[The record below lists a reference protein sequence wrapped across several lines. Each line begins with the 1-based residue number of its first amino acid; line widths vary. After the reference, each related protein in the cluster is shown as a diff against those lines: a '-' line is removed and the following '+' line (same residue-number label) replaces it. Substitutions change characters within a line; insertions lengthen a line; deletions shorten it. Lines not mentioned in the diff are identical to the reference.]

1 MSQIVIQTFRQ
12 EDIVMVGQH
21 SWRQARVVALFVGP
35 SLLGLV
41 LFTLGPLLAS
51 LGISL
56 TSWDLLTPP
65 QFVGLS
71 NFAELLE
78 SADIRDALLHTLIY
92 IAIYL
97 PVVLV
102 LGLLLAILLNRP
114 LRGLQF
120 YRTAFFMPVVSSWV
134 AVSLM
139 WKWLLNPAFGLVNY
153 LLGLVH
159 LPQPGW
165 WADPHWALPAVII
178 ASIWKDLGFVMVLL
192 LAGLQNIGRQYYE
205 AARVDGAGAWS
216 RFLHVTIP
224 LLSPSIFFVVVIS
237 LINSFQ
243 VFDQVW
249 VMTGG
254 GPGGASSVLVEQ
266 IVQNAF
272 SYSRMGYASAL
283 SWLLFAII
291 FGITAL
297 QFSMQKRWVTYD

>member
-1 MSQIVIQTFRQ
+1 MA
-12 EDIVMVGQH
+12 GQH
-21 SWRQARVVALFVGP
+21 GWRQAGVVALFVGP

-65 QFVGLS
+65 QFVGFA
-71 NFAELLE
+71 NFTELLGSSE
-78 SADIRDALLHTLIY
+78 IRDALLHTLLY
-92 IAIYL
+92 IVIYL
-97 PVVLV
+97 PTVLV

-139 WKWLLNPAFGLVNY
+139 WLWLLNPAFGLVNY
-153 LLGLVH
+153 LLGLAH

-205 AARVDGAGAWS
+205 AARIDGANAWK

-224 LLSPSIFFVVVIS
+224 LLSPTIFFVVVIS

-291 FGITAL
+291 FGITAIQL
-297 QFSMQKRWVTYD
+297 AVQKRWVTYD

>member
-1 MSQIVIQTFRQ
+1 MA
-12 EDIVMVGQH
+12 GQH
-21 SWRQARVVALFVGP
+21 GWRQARVVALFVGP

-65 QFVGLS
+65 QFVGLG
-71 NFAELLE
+71 NFTELLG
-78 SADIRDALLHTLIY
+78 SAEIRDALLHTLIY
-92 IAIYL
+92 IVIYL
-97 PVVLV
+97 PTVLV

-134 AVSLM
+134 AVSLI
-139 WKWLLNPAFGLVNY
+139 WRWLLNPAFGLVNF
-153 LLGLVH
+153 LLGLLH

-165 WADPHWALPAVII
+165 WADPHWALPAVIL

-205 AARVDGAGAWS
+205 AARIDGANAWK

-224 LLSPSIFFVVVIS
+224 LLSPTIFFVVVIS

-272 SYSRMGYASAL
+272 SFSRMGYASAL

-291 FGITAL
+291 FGITAI
-297 QFSMQKRWVTYD
+297 QFAVQKRWVTYD

>member
-1 MSQIVIQTFRQ
+1 
-12 EDIVMVGQH
+12 MVGQQG
-21 SWRQARVVALFVGP
+21 WRQARVVALFVGP
-35 SLLGLV
+35 SLLGLA

-51 LGISL
+51 LGISF

-65 QFVGLS
+65 HFVGLD
-71 NFAELLE
+71 NYVDLGRN
-78 SADIRDALLHTLIY
+78 ADVRDALAHTLFF
-92 IAIYL
+92 IALYL
-97 PVVLV
+97 PTVLV
-102 LGLLLAILLNRP
+102 LGLALALLLNRL

-153 LLGLVH
+153 LLSLAH
-159 LPQPGW
+159 LGQPGW

-178 ASIWKDLGFVMVLL
+178 ASVWKDLGFVMVLL

-205 AARVDGAGAWS
+205 AAMIDGAGAWA
-216 RFLHVTIP
+216 RFRHVTLP
-224 LLSPSIFFVVVIS
+224 LLSPTTFFVVVIS

-249 VMTGG
+249 VMTNG
-254 GPGGASSVLVEQ
+254 GPGGASSVLVEE
-266 IVQNAF
+266 IVRNAF
-272 SYSRMGYASAL
+272 SYARMGYASAL

-291 FGITAL
+291 FAITAVQL
-297 QFSMQKRWVTYD
+297 FAQRKWVTYD

>member
-1 MSQIVIQTFRQ
+1 
-12 EDIVMVGQH
+12 MVGQH

-71 NFAELLE
+71 NFAELLG

-102 LGLLLAILLNRP
+102 FGLLLAILLNRP

>member
-1 MSQIVIQTFRQ
+1 MA
-12 EDIVMVGQH
+12 GQH
-21 SWRQARVVALFVGP
+21 GWQQVRIVALFVGP

-65 QFVGLS
+65 QYVGLA
-71 NFAELLE
+71 NYTELIGSTE
-78 SADIRDALLHTLIY
+78 IRDALLHTLLFIV
-92 IAIYL
+92 IYL
-97 PVVLV
+97 PAVLV
-102 LGLLLAILLNRP
+102 LGLLFAVLLNRP

-153 LLGLVH
+153 ILSLAH

-178 ASIWKDLGFVMVLL
+178 ASIWKDIGFVMVLL
-192 LAGLQNIGRQYYE
+192 LAGLQGIGRQYYE
-205 AARVDGAGAWS
+205 AARIDGAGAW
-216 RFLHVTIP
+216 RCFLHITVP
-224 LLSPSIFFVVVIS
+224 LLSPTIFFVVIIS

-272 SYSRMGYASAL
+272 TFSRMGYASAL

-291 FGITAL
+291 FVITAI
-297 QFSMQKRWVTYD
+297 QFAIQKRWVTYN

>member
-1 MSQIVIQTFRQ
+1 MVRQ
-12 EDIVMVGQH
+12 HG
-21 SWRQARVVALFVGP
+21 WRQARVVALFVGP

-65 QFVGLS
+65 QFVGFA
-71 NFAELLE
+71 NFTELLG

-153 LLGLVH
+153 LLGLLH

-216 RFLHVTIP
+216 RFLNITIP

>member
-1 MSQIVIQTFRQ
+1 MA
-12 EDIVMVGQH
+12 GQH
-21 SWRQARVVALFVGP
+21 GWQQVRIVALFVGP

-65 QFVGLS
+65 QYVGLA
-71 NFAELLE
+71 NYTELIRSTE
-78 SADIRDALLHTLIY
+78 IRDALLHTLLFIV
-92 IAIYL
+92 IYL
-97 PVVLV
+97 PAVLV
-102 LGLLLAILLNRP
+102 LGLLLAVLLNRP

-153 LLGLVH
+153 ILSLAH

-178 ASIWKDLGFVMVLL
+178 ASIWKDIGFVMVLL
-192 LAGLQNIGRQYYE
+192 LAGLQGIGRQYYE
-205 AARVDGAGAWS
+205 AARIDGAGAW
-216 RFLHVTIP
+216 RCFLNITIP
-224 LLSPSIFFVVVIS
+224 LLSPTIFFVVVIS

-254 GPGGASSVLVEQ
+254 GPDPVCYTEKVGDL
-266 IVQNAF
+266 
-272 SYSRMGYASAL
+272 
-283 SWLLFAII
+283 
-291 FGITAL
+291 
-297 QFSMQKRWVTYD
+297 

>member
-1 MSQIVIQTFRQ
+1 MA
-12 EDIVMVGQH
+12 GQH
-21 SWRQARVVALFVGP
+21 GWQQVRIVALFVGP

-65 QFVGLS
+65 QYVGLA
-71 NFAELLE
+71 NYTELIRSTE
-78 SADIRDALLHTLIY
+78 IRDALLHTLLFIV
-92 IAIYL
+92 IYL
-97 PVVLV
+97 PAVLV
-102 LGLLLAILLNRP
+102 LGLLLAVLLNRP

-153 LLGLVH
+153 ILSLAH

-178 ASIWKDLGFVMVLL
+178 ASIWKDIGFVMVLL
-192 LAGLQNIGRQYYE
+192 LAGLQGIGRQYYE
-205 AARVDGAGAWS
+205 AARIDGAGAW
-216 RFLHVTIP
+216 RCFLNITIP
-224 LLSPSIFFVVVIS
+224 LLSPTIFFVVVIS

-272 SYSRMGYASAL
+272 TFSRMGYASAL

-291 FGITAL
+291 FVITAI
-297 QFSMQKRWVTYD
+297 QFATQKRWVTYD

>member
-1 MSQIVIQTFRQ
+1 MA
-12 EDIVMVGQH
+12 GQH
-21 SWRQARVVALFVGP
+21 GWQQVRIVALFVGP

-65 QFVGLS
+65 QYVGLA
-71 NFAELLE
+71 NYTELIGSTE
-78 SADIRDALLHTLIY
+78 TRDALLHTLLFIV
-92 IAIYL
+92 IYL
-97 PVVLV
+97 PTVLV
-102 LGLLLAILLNRP
+102 LGLLLAVLLNRP

-153 LLGLVH
+153 ILSLAH

-178 ASIWKDLGFVMVLL
+178 ASIWKDIGFVMVLL
-192 LAGLQNIGRQYYE
+192 LAGLQGIGRQYYE
-205 AARVDGAGAWS
+205 AARIDGAGAW
-216 RFLHVTIP
+216 RCFLHITIP
-224 LLSPSIFFVVVIS
+224 LLSPTIFFVVIIS

-272 SYSRMGYASAL
+272 TFSRMGYASAL

-291 FGITAL
+291 FVITAI
-297 QFSMQKRWVTYD
+297 QFAIQKRWVTYD

>member
-1 MSQIVIQTFRQ
+1 MA
-12 EDIVMVGQH
+12 GQH
-21 SWRQARVVALFVGP
+21 GWQQVRIVALFVGP

-65 QFVGLS
+65 QYVGLA
-71 NFAELLE
+71 NYTELIGSTE
-78 SADIRDALLHTLIY
+78 IRDALLHTLLFIV
-92 IAIYL
+92 IYL
-97 PVVLV
+97 PTVLV
-102 LGLLLAILLNRP
+102 LGLLLAVLLNRP

-153 LLGLVH
+153 ILGLAH

-178 ASIWKDLGFVMVLL
+178 ASIWKDIGFVMVLL
-192 LAGLQNIGRQYYE
+192 LAGLQGIGRQYYE
-205 AARVDGAGAWS
+205 AARIDGAGAW
-216 RFLHVTIP
+216 RCFLNITVP
-224 LLSPSIFFVVVIS
+224 LLSPTIFFVVVIS

-272 SYSRMGYASAL
+272 TFSRMGYASAL

-291 FGITAL
+291 FVITAI
-297 QFSMQKRWVTYD
+297 QFAIQKRWVTYD

>member
-1 MSQIVIQTFRQ
+1 MSQIAIQTFRQ
-12 EDIVMVGQH
+12 EDIVMVRQH
-21 SWRQARVVALFVGP
+21 GWRQARVVALFVGP

-65 QFVGLS
+65 QFVGFA
-71 NFAELLE
+71 NFTELLG

-153 LLGLVH
+153 LLGLLH

-205 AARVDGAGAWS
+205 AARVDGAGAWR
-216 RFLHVTIP
+216 RFINITIP

>member
-1 MSQIVIQTFRQ
+1 MA
-12 EDIVMVGQH
+12 GQH
-21 SWRQARVVALFVGP
+21 GWQQVRIVALFVGP

-65 QFVGLS
+65 QYVGLA
-71 NFAELLE
+71 NYTELIGSTE
-78 SADIRDALLHTLIY
+78 IRDALLHTLLFIV
-92 IAIYL
+92 IYL
-97 PVVLV
+97 PAVLV
-102 LGLLLAILLNRP
+102 LGLLLAVLLNRP

-153 LLGLVH
+153 ILGLAH

-165 WADPHWALPAVII
+165 WADPYWALPAVII
-178 ASIWKDLGFVMVLL
+178 ASIWKDIGFVMVLL
-192 LAGLQNIGRQYYE
+192 LAGLQGIGRQYYE
-205 AARVDGAGAWS
+205 AARIDGAGAW
-216 RFLHVTIP
+216 RCFRHITIP
-224 LLSPSIFFVVVIS
+224 LLSPTIFFVVVIS

-272 SYSRMGYASAL
+272 TFSRMGYASAL

-291 FGITAL
+291 FVITAI
-297 QFSMQKRWVTYD
+297 QFATQRRWVTYD

>member
-1 MSQIVIQTFRQ
+1 MA
-12 EDIVMVGQH
+12 GQH
-21 SWRQARVVALFVGP
+21 GWRQARVVALFVGP

-65 QFVGLS
+65 QFVGLA
-71 NFAELLE
+71 NFTELLG
-78 SADIRDALLHTLIY
+78 SAEIRDALLHTLIY
-92 IAIYL
+92 IVIYL
-97 PVVLV
+97 PTVLV

-134 AVSLM
+134 AVSLI
-139 WKWLLNPAFGLVNY
+139 WRWLLNPAFGLVNF
-153 LLGLVH
+153 LLGLLH

-205 AARVDGAGAWS
+205 AARIDGANAWK

-224 LLSPSIFFVVVIS
+224 LLSPTIFFVVVIS

-272 SYSRMGYASAL
+272 SFSRMGYASAL

-291 FGITAL
+291 FGITAI
-297 QFSMQKRWVTYD
+297 QFAVQKRWVTYD

>member
-1 MSQIVIQTFRQ
+1 M
-12 EDIVMVGQH
+12 VMVGKH
-21 SWRQARVVALFVGP
+21 RWGQARVVALFVGP

-71 NFAELLE
+71 NFAELLG

-178 ASIWKDLGFVMVLL
+178 ARSEEHTSELQSHLNIVCRLL
-192 LAGLQNIGRQYYE
+192 LEKKNNDMR
-205 AARVDGAGAWS
+205 
-216 RFLHVTIP
+216 
-224 LLSPSIFFVVVIS
+224 
-237 LINSFQ
+237 
-243 VFDQVW
+243 
-249 VMTGG
+249 
-254 GPGGASSVLVEQ
+254 
-266 IVQNAF
+266 
-272 SYSRMGYASAL
+272 
-283 SWLLFAII
+283 
-291 FGITAL
+291 
-297 QFSMQKRWVTYD
+297 

>member
-1 MSQIVIQTFRQ
+1 
-12 EDIVMVGQH
+12 
-21 SWRQARVVALFVGP
+21 
-35 SLLGLV
+35 
-41 LFTLGPLLAS
+41 
-51 LGISL
+51 
-56 TSWDLLTPP
+56 
-65 QFVGLS
+65 
-71 NFAELLE
+71 
-78 SADIRDALLHTLIY
+78 
-92 IAIYL
+92 
-97 PVVLV
+97 
-102 LGLLLAILLNRP
+102 
-114 LRGLQF
+114 
-120 YRTAFFMPVVSSWV
+120 
-134 AVSLM
+134 
-139 WKWLLNPAFGLVNY
+139 
-153 LLGLVH
+153 
-159 LPQPGW
+159 
-165 WADPHWALPAVII
+165 
-178 ASIWKDLGFVMVLL
+178 MVLL

-216 RFLHVTIP
+216 RFLHITIP

>member
-1 MSQIVIQTFRQ
+1 
-12 EDIVMVGQH
+12 MVGQH

-71 NFAELLE
+71 NFAELLG

-102 LGLLLAILLNRP
+102 FGLLLAILLNRP

-291 FGITAL
+291 FGITVL

>member
-1 MSQIVIQTFRQ
+1 
-12 EDIVMVGQH
+12 MVGQQG
-21 SWRQARVVALFVGP
+21 WRQARVVALFVGP
-35 SLLGLV
+35 SLLGLA

-51 LGISL
+51 LGISF

-65 QFVGLS
+65 HFVGL
-71 NFAELLE
+71 NNY
-78 SADIRDALLHTLIY
+78 ADLGRNGDVRDALAHTLFF
-92 IAIYL
+92 IALYL
-97 PVVLV
+97 PTVLV
-102 LGLLLAILLNRP
+102 LGLGLALLLNRP

-153 LLGLVH
+153 LLSLAQLG
-159 LPQPGW
+159 QPGW

-178 ASIWKDLGFVMVLL
+178 ASVWKDLGFVMVLL

-205 AARVDGAGAWS
+205 AAMIDGAGAWA
-216 RFLHVTIP
+216 RFRHVTLP
-224 LLSPSIFFVVVIS
+224 LLSPTTFFVVVIS

-249 VMTGG
+249 VMTNG
-254 GPGGASSVLVEQ
+254 GPGGTSSVLVEE
-266 IVQNAF
+266 IVRNAF
-272 SYSRMGYASAL
+272 SYARMGYASAL

-291 FGITAL
+291 FAITAVQL
-297 QFSMQKRWVTYD
+297 FAQRKWVTYD

>member
-1 MSQIVIQTFRQ
+1 MA
-12 EDIVMVGQH
+12 GQYG
-21 SWRQARVVALFVGP
+21 WRQARIIALFVGP

-65 QFVGLS
+65 QYIGLANYS
-71 NFAELLE
+71 ELLGSTE
-78 SADIRDALLHTLIY
+78 IHDALLHTLLFIV
-92 IAIYL
+92 IYL
-97 PVVLV
+97 PAVLV
-102 LGLLLAILLNRP
+102 LGLLLAVLLNRP
-114 LRGLQF
+114 LGGLQF

-139 WKWLLNPAFGLVNY
+139 WKWILNPAFGLVNY
-153 LLGLVH
+153 ILGLVH

-178 ASIWKDLGFVMVLL
+178 ASIWKDIGFVMVLL
-192 LAGLQNIGRQYYE
+192 LAGLQGIGRQYYE
-205 AARVDGAGAWS
+205 AARIDGAGAW
-216 RFLHVTIP
+216 RCFLHITIP
-224 LLSPSIFFVVVIS
+224 LLSPTIFFVVVIS

-272 SYSRMGYASAL
+272 TYSRMGYASAL

-291 FGITAL
+291 FVITAI
-297 QFSMQKRWVTYD
+297 QFAIQKRWVTYD